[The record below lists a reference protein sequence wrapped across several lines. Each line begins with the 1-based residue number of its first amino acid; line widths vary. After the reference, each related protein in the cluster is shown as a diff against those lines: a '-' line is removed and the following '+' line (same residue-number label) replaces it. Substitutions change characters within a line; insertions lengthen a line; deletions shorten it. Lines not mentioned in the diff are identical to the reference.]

1 MLVHGAAVWEPPELL
16 RERGKAREGSNPVA
30 VACGRGKFGGFEM
43 AQSKDTIQ
51 RLIRLKRTDDDKLRK
66 LAFDNRVSVAAV
78 VRQIIEDRLKK

>member
-1 MLVHGAAVWEPPELL
+1 
-16 RERGKAREGSNPVA
+16 
-30 VACGRGKFGGFEM
+30 M